1 MPPSPGGLDHPISDA
16 LASALYETKNID
28 ASRLYSHQAAAIN
41 ALHAG
46 KNVIIS
52 TSTSSGKSLVYQ
64 LPVVQALEEDTESTA
79 LYVFPTKA
87 LAQDQ
92 KRALGELV
100 AGVEGLEDVKV
111 ATFDGDTPR
120 DDRDFIRE
128 YANVVSQSQYL
139 VLAKANLTTLAF
151 ETDLHESR
159 YASSHCSA
167 ARGTLETV
175 LQELAL
181 RRC

>member
-1 MPPSPGGLDHPISDA
+1 LLD
-16 LASALYETKNID
+16 TKNID
-28 ASRLYSHQAAAIN
+28 ASRLYSHQAKAIN

-64 LPVVQALEEDTESTA
+64 LPVVQALEADIESTA

-100 AGVEGLEDVKV
+100 AGVEGLERVTV

-128 YANVVSQSQYL
+128 YANVVSCGVRLGQL
-139 VLAKANLTTLAF
+139 EVTLESLLSVF
-151 ETDLHESR
+151 QLSDFYESR
-159 YASSHCSA
+159 YA
-167 ARGTLETV
+167 TLDRLTS
-175 LQELAL
+175 
-181 RRC
+181 RRAMEKIFSQPQVRRRR